1 MRRATNARRGRTP
14 CVFVYLINNQHMP
27 AVQRI
32 KTNSTNSRLKYSLIA
47 PAVFI
52 LLLIG
57 LYPFFKLLILS
68 FQDVSLFGSDTSFQG
83 ARQFERTWGDARLW
97 WSLLR
102 TLLFAAV
109 ALPLELLLGF
119 ILALMFLGKVPWR
132 QFWIGIILMPTIIS
146 PIVAGSTWRLMFD
159 QRFGPINQIIAWF
172 AGADFELLWTL
183 NPDFVWLA
191 IMIAEVW
198 QWTPFMFLLLLA
210 SLSNLDR
217 EQLESAAL
225 DGAPLGMV
233 FRCIVLPTILPVM
246 FIAVLIR
253 ALDLVRIFDVIW
265 TMTQGGPG
273 TMTETI
279 SIYAYQ
285 LAFREFDLSYSA
297 AIALVVIIALT
308 AMVMW
313 VLRKVEMNR

>member
-1 MRRATNARRGRTP
+1 MPRAKS
-14 CVFVYLINNQHMP
+14 H
-27 AVQRI
+27 
-32 KTNSTNSRLKYSLIA
+32 KTLKYSLVA

-52 LLLIG
+52 LLMIG
-57 LYPFFKLLILS
+57 LYPFIKLMVLS
-68 FQDVSLFGSDTSFQG
+68 FQDVSMFGRNTSFQG
-83 ARQFERTWGDARLW
+83 AMQFERAWGDARLW

-109 ALPLELLLGF
+109 ALPLELFFGF
-119 ILALMFLGKVPWR
+119 VLALMFLGKVPLR
-132 QFWIGIILMPTIIS
+132 QLWIGIILMPTIIS

-159 QRFGPINQIIAWF
+159 QRFGPVNQVIGWF

-183 NPDFVWLA
+183 NPDFVWIA

-210 SLSNLDR
+210 ALSNLDR
-217 EQLESAAL
+217 EQLESASL
-225 DGAPLGMV
+225 DGAPIWMV

-246 FIAVLIR
+246 FIAILIR
-253 ALDLVRIFDVIW
+253 ALDLVRIFDVVW

-308 AMVMW
+308 ALVMW
-313 VLRKVEMNR
+313 ALKRVEIAR